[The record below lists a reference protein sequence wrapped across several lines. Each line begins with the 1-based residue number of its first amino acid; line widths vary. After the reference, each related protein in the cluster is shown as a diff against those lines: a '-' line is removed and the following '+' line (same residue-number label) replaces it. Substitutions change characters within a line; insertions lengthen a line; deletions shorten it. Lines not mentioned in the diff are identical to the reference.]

1 MTQLSQEEHDAL
13 MNSMKKFAD
22 GGVPCIGIFW
32 LDLKEMKFFGVNKME
47 LTPKI
52 LEESADDGIQLIN
65 YPKLHR
71 QVWAKEYYRAQ
82 AKHEETKFTGDYTKI
97 PRGRIS
103 WAYDKFVVFVG
114 KWAEDIQD
122 QLREMIENEFELPY
136 FEFIYDKHWD
146 LGHGWSG
153 DMR

>member
-1 MTQLSQEEHDAL
+1 
-13 MNSMKKFAD
+13 MNSMRQFAD

-47 LTPKI
+47 LTPVMAEKAAN
-52 LEESADDGIQLIN
+52 EGIPFVN
-65 YPKLHR
+65 YPKTHSGI
-71 QVWAKEYYRAQ
+71 WYEEYYRA
-82 AKHEETKFTGDYTKI
+82 HVNGMETKFTGDYTQI
-97 PRGRIS
+97 PRGRVA
-103 WAYDKFVVFVG
+103 WDVNKFVVIVG

-153 DMR
+153 DMK